1 MYISTFVSFL
11 LHTPHTTPVLII
23 PQGVMPYFLKVL
35 ESSAA
40 KLGEKGTDHWAI
52 HAQINGF
59 HDKSEV
65 GPNIFM
71 SLQIFLR

>member
-1 MYISTFVSFL
+1 
-11 LHTPHTTPVLII
+11 
-23 PQGVMPYFLKVL
+23 MPYFLKVL

-65 GPNIFM
+65 GTNIFL